1 MVKPSSETTAS
12 LEAKRTL
19 PRTLSLWVMR
29 ERSWR
34 IFSPSCGVPVG
45 ERPALLMRQILLSFF
60 GLLFLGGMPL
70 SLGAEGF
77 GPFPVRNF
85 QALDQLVLGM
95 PGERAAVLR
104 KGDFDVRLELANT
117 ATIARDSEEQAEVTM
132 KFETVRAGL
141 FLRYGL
147 TDRLEIGAEVPVLHR
162 YGGFMEGAI
171 KGVEN
176 ATTGLSPPRKAL
188 GDMHYA
194 FNISNGGRTMFKGSD
209 GATGLGDVSF
219 FGKYQLLK
227 ETSALPAMSLRVAVK
242 APTGDT
248 AEVFGSGHPDVGIG
262 LALEKAFAAHW
273 IVYTNVNG
281 IFPTGRIAG
290 LDLQPV
296 VSGLVAIEYLW
307 TENLSITAQFDYYS
321 PPFHGTG
328 TRVLDKGVTESVLGV
343 SYRVLPGLLWQLYGV
358 ENLDFITGSAAD
370 FTLSTVLTYRFR
382 S

>member
-1 MVKPSSETTAS
+1 MR
-12 LEAKRTL
+12 RTFFNVCL
-19 PRTLSLWVMR
+19 YIFFIVM
-29 ERSWR
+29 
-34 IFSPSCGVPVG
+34 P
-45 ERPALLMRQILLSFF
+45 
-60 GLLFLGGMPL
+60 GLVQ
-70 SLGAEGF
+70 AEGF

-104 KGDFDVRLELANT
+104 KGDLDVRLEVANT
-117 ATIARDSEEQAEVTM
+117 ANIARDSEPQADVTM

-147 TDRLEIGAEVPVLHR
+147 TDRLEVGVEVPALHR
-162 YGGFMEGAI
+162 YAGFMDGAI

-176 ATTGLSPPRKAL
+176 ATTGLSPARKAL
-188 GDMHYA
+188 GDTHYV
-194 FNISNGGRTMFKGSD
+194 FNISNGGRTMFQGSE

-219 FGKYQLLK
+219 FAKYQLLK
-227 ETSALPAMSLRVAVK
+227 ETSGLPAVSVRLAAK

-248 AEVFGSGHPDVGIG
+248 VEVFGSGHPDAGIG
-262 LALEKAFAAHW
+262 LAMEKSLTDHW
-273 IVYTNVNG
+273 IGYVNLNA

-290 LDLQPV
+290 LALQPV
-296 VSGLVAIEYLW
+296 VSGLAAVEYLW
-307 TENLSITAQFDYYS
+307 TENFSMTVQFDYYS

-328 TRVLDKGVTESVLGV
+328 TRVLDKGVTEAVLGA
-343 SYRVLPGLLWQLYGV
+343 SYRILPELLWQLYGI

>member
-1 MVKPSSETTAS
+1 MQ
-12 LEAKRTL
+12 
-19 PRTLSLWVMR
+19 
-29 ERSWR
+29 R
-34 IFSPSCGVPVG
+34 IF
-45 ERPALLMRQILLSFF
+45 
-60 GLLFLGGMPL
+60 LFLFSLAILWGIPL
-70 SLGAEGF
+70 SLRAEGF

-95 PGERAAVLR
+95 PGERATVLR
-104 KGDFDVRLELANT
+104 QGDFDVRLEVANT

-132 KFETVRAGL
+132 KFETVRTGL

-147 TDRLEIGAEVPVLHR
+147 TDRFEIGVEVPALHR
-162 YGGFMEGAI
+162 YSGFMDGAI

-188 GDMHYA
+188 GNTDYA
-194 FNISNGGRTMFKGSD
+194 FNISNGRRTVFKGSE
-209 GATGLGDVSF
+209 GAVGLGDVSF

-227 ETSALPAMSLRVAVK
+227 ETSALPSISLRVAVK

-248 AEVFGSGHPDVGIG
+248 GEVFGSGHPDVGIG
-262 LALEKAFAAHW
+262 LALEKTFAEHW
-273 IVYTNVNG
+273 IGYINVNG
-281 IFPTGRIAG
+281 VFPTGRIAG
-290 LDLQPV
+290 LSLQPV

-307 TENLSITAQFDYYS
+307 TENFSITAQFDYYS

-343 SYRVLPGLLWQLYGV
+343 SYRILPGLLWQLYGV

-370 FTLSTVLTYRFR
+370 FTLSTALTYRFR
-382 S
+382 A